1 MASFPRL
8 LFTGIYLCTSFTISA
23 QSGLKKITAG
33 KVIGKSMNEQKK
45 WELKQLPRNSVLYKY
60 QAATA
65 PFDPVPHSLKKEK
78 LQGINLPG
86 KPQPVISKQP
96 KIYLQS
102 YLQQQRKQELPWKKK
117 YWWSDTNINPPGK
130 IYQDSKNN

>member
-33 KVIGKSMNEQKK
+33 KVIGKSLNEQKK

-60 QAATA
+60 QAATT

-78 LQGINLPG
+78 LAVINLPG
-86 KPQPVISKQP
+86 KPEPIISDQP

-102 YLQQQRKQELPWKKK
+102 YLRQQRMQYLPWTKK